1 MPETTLS
8 IGAVDFAF
16 TVDHTAINTFL
27 NDTTPADKI
36 GPAFNFVMGC
46 VAPDQK
52 AALKNALTSGGE
64 IKGIL
69 ALQVAGTLVE
79 EGADTVKV
87 AVKKPKPKPS
97 A

>member
-36 GPAFNFVMGC
+36 GPAFNFCMGC
-46 VAPDQK
+46 VVPDQRD
-52 AALKNALTSGGE
+52 ALKGALTAGGE

-69 ALQVAGTLVE
+69 ALQVAGALVE
-79 EGADTVKV
+79 EGAETVKV
-87 AVKKPKPKPS
+87 AVKKPKLGPS

>member
-1 MPETTLS
+1 MSGLTLC
-8 IGAVDFAF
+8 IGDEEFDF
-16 TVDHTAINTFL
+16 TVDHTAINGFL

-46 VAPDQK
+46 AAPEQRGK
-52 AALKNALTSGGE
+52 LKELLTEGGE
-64 IKGIL
+64 IKGVL
-69 ALQVAGTLVE
+69 ALQVAGHLVE

-87 AVKKPKPKPS
+87 AVKKPKRKPN